1 MLELERTSG
10 SVGGT
15 PAVAVSGIYA
25 SGVPQVNTCGIPNY
39 KLGGGGGGGS
49 SLVNYAISARKAKTK
64 LESYSLHGEEWQ
76 SRRIRRFYQR
86 YFTGVGVGGRLRFLT
101 LTSSDEALAS
111 GKDIHKAFRALVMRL
126 RRRFGQFEYMG
137 VKEEKMGRQHL
148 HLVFRG
154 GYMEQA
160 VISAMW
166 QEVYKSRVVDIRAVR
181 GCRGGA
187 QYLAKYLAK
196 GIMNRYWASYG
207 WVFRGWVGWSKL
219 VNKVRGSYPHKRVL
233 QVLARLDLERR
244 LAAMWFLCP
253 WAMLD
258 YLKHK
263 SYNTV

>member
-1 MLELERTSG
+1 
-10 SVGGT
+10 
-15 PAVAVSGIYA
+15 
-25 SGVPQVNTCGIPNY
+25 
-39 KLGGGGGGGS
+39 
-49 SLVNYAISARKAKTK
+49 
-64 LESYSLHGEEWQ
+64 
-76 SRRIRRFYQR
+76 
-86 YFTGVGVGGRLRFLT
+86 
-101 LTSSDEALAS
+101 
-111 GKDIHKAFRALVMRL
+111 
-126 RRRFGQFEYMG
+126 
-137 VKEEKMGRQHL
+137 
-148 HLVFRG
+148 
-154 GYMEQA
+154 MEQA

-166 QEVYKSRVVDIRAVR
+166 QEVYKSKVVDIRAVR

-187 QYLAKYLAK
+187 RYLAKYLAK